1 MFTAHESAKIHTMQ
15 SHRNNL
21 ILRLDV
27 SGAPLDWIS
36 RQQAASLYSRDQ
48 VRWEAG
54 DQQMTMF
61 GGYSRLTGKQSMLE
75 INSIVATCGVRRQA
89 GGVGDTPALTN
100 RALFRRDSNT
110 CMYCGDQFQL
120 KNLTRDHVKPVS
132 RGGLNTWENVVSACV
147 SCNTRKGSHTLDEMR
162 GKNFALIAI
171 PYAPN
176 RAEGLILANRNI
188 LADQMKFLLARIGK
202 NSRLKK
208 TA

>member
-1 MFTAHESAKIHTMQ
+1 MMPMHTQ
-15 SHRNNL
+15 QNNL

-36 RQQAASLYSRDQ
+36 RQQAASLYSRNQ

-54 DQQMTMF
+54 DQQVTMF
-61 GGYSRLTGKQSMLE
+61 GGYSRLTGEQSTLE
-75 INSIVATCGVRRQA
+75 INSIVATCGVRRKVA
-89 GGVGDTPALTN
+89 GLGDAPTLTN

-110 CMYCGDQFQL
+110 CMYCGDQFAV

-147 SCNTRKGSHTLDEMR
+147 SCNTRKGNHTLDEM
-162 GKNFALIAI
+162 GSKNFALIAI

-188 LADQMKFLLARIGK
+188 LADQIKFLLARIGK
-202 NSRLKK
+202 NSRLNK